1 MFKSLKIKNFRG
13 IEDLELQ
20 DLNQINIFVGEN
32 GAGKTTLLDAIFI
45 GINPNNANLPFSANI
60 LRGLGNVI
68 NEDFWY
74 SYFYNLNS
82 KNIIQI
88 DLKGEYNRKIKI
100 SPNFYTQETISLN
113 EEDEKN
119 KIGSMVT
126 AMSELKRLVGLD
138 INFNKI
144 NEKQEIKYQ
153 AKIFQDNKGIHQ
165 NGDKN
170 YQEDLLVGDYMNSR
184 TVSDNMVLSEKFGKI
199 LKANKEGVVL
209 EMLQKLEPNIQGIAS
224 TGNEIVIKDVRFTR
238 KANINI
244 YGDGV
249 LRCMHLICNVLERD
263 SGVTLI
269 DEIENGLGIKSREI
283 VWNTIFNLLQQ
294 KENRQIF
301 ATTHSYEVV
310 ESLFKVAKSVNKEDL
325 ISLLRIQKDQNG
337 KTIIVK
343 YSKEELEYALQNKDE
358 IR

>member
-13 IEDLELQ
+13 VENLELQ

-32 GAGKTTLLDAIFI
+32 GVGKTTLLDAVFI
-45 GINPNNANLPFSANI
+45 GINPNNAELAFRTNMF
-60 LRGLGNVI
+60 RGLGNVI
-68 NEDFWY
+68 DEDFWR
-74 SYFYNLNS
+74 SYFYNLDS

-88 DLKGEYNRKIKI
+88 ELDGQYNRKIKI

-113 EEDEKN
+113 KEDEKN
-119 KIGSMVT
+119 KIGSMAT

-138 INFNKI
+138 INFSKI

-153 AKIFQDNKGIHQ
+153 AKIFQDNKGIHWD
-165 NGDKN
+165 GDKS
-170 YQEDLLVGDYMNSR
+170 YQELLSGNYMNNR
-184 TVSDNMVLSEKFGKI
+184 TVSENVNLFSKFAEI
-199 LKANKEGVVL
+199 STANKEGIVL
-209 EMLQKLEPNIQGIAS
+209 KMLQSLEPNIQDIESHTIKG
-224 TGNEIVIKDVRFTR
+224 IVIKDKRFSR
-238 KANINI
+238 KVSINI

-249 LRCMHLICNVLERD
+249 LRCMHLICNVLEHD

-269 DEIENGLGIKSREI
+269 DEIENGLHIKSREI

-301 ATTHSYEVV
+301 ATTHSYEIV
-310 ESLFKVAKSVNKEDL
+310 ESLFKVAKNVNKEDS
-325 ISLLRIQKDQNG
+325 ISLLRIQKDRNG